1 MGLGHQV
8 AVDLR
13 GAAIDRRDR
22 RVPEVLFDPTAEV
35 GIRIL
40 AVRRPSVPIRSRN
53 QRQCFL

>member
-22 RVPEVLFDPTAEV
+22 RVPEVRFDPTAEV

-40 AVRRPSVPIRSRN
+40 AGEEAVGAHQSA
-53 QRQCFL
+53 